1 MALYKDK
8 RTNRKRKQ
16 RRNIFVSVVA
26 LVLVAAMSVSV
37 WAIVDKM
44 NTVPV
49 DASGVSEPASEPA
62 SDSSEPDSSTVPEP
76 TSVRVMVAG
85 DNLIHSKIYT
95 QAANKAGGNGYDFS
109 YTYQHIAPII
119 AKADFGVINQ
129 ETPLAAS
136 KPPSNWPLFNT
147 PTQLG
152 DHMVEIGFE
161 VFNHANNHI
170 LDQGVSGAL
179 ETIQFWKGKANKGIV
194 LTGAYDGEEDLNTV
208 KKHTVNGITF
218 SYIGVTEY
226 TNGNKMPQ
234 DSQLKLLNLADPYRT
249 RDQIE
254 ADIQARIV
262 KAKQES
268 DVVCVFMHWQ
278 QECNTQITDSQRAF
292 VKKLVSWG
300 ADVIYG
306 SGPHVLQPIEYMEK
320 PDGGKA
326 LVAYSLGNFISTEQK
341 ATNMCGGILDITYE
355 KNYENDSVSIT
366 NAAFIPTVGH
376 YNSSYNDIRIIPF
389 SEYTPE
395 LANQHGVRGY
405 QSQFNYEYAKNVFNT
420 IIGSEFMTPL
430 A

>member
-8 RTNRKRKQ
+8 KSSRKRKQ
-16 RRNIFVSVVA
+16 RRNLFVSIIA
-26 LVLVAAMSVSV
+26 IVLVATMGVSV

-44 NTVPV
+44 RTQETI
-49 DASGVSEPASEPA
+49 ASGSSESG
-62 SDSSEPDSSTVPEP
+62 SDSSSSESSTPEP
-76 TSVRVMVAG
+76 SNVRVMVAG
-85 DNLIHSKIYT
+85 DNLIHSRIYT
-95 QAANKAGGNGYDFS
+95 QAAEKAGGNGYDFS
-109 YTYQHIAPII
+109 YTYKQIAPII

-152 DHMVEIGFE
+152 DHMVDIGFK
-161 VFNHANNHI
+161 VFNHANNHV

-179 ETIQFWKGKANKGIV
+179 ETIQFWKGKADKGVV
-194 LTGAYDGEEDLNTV
+194 LTGAYNGEDDFNEV

-226 TNGNKMPQ
+226 TNGNTMPQ
-234 DSQLKLLNLADPYRT
+234 DSELKLMNLADPYKT
-249 RDQIE
+249 KAQIE
-254 ADIQARIV
+254 TEIQNKIT
-262 KAKQES
+262 KAKAES

-278 QECNTQITDSQRAF
+278 QECNTEVTASQEAF
-292 VKKLVSWG
+292 VNKLVSWG

-306 SGPHVLQPIEYMEK
+306 SGPHVLQPIKYIEK

-341 ATNMCGGILDITYE
+341 ATNMCGGILDLTYT
-355 KNYENDSVSIT
+355 KDYETDSVSIT
-366 NAAFIPTVGH
+366 SAAFIPTVGH

-395 LANQHGVRGY
+395 LANQHGVRKY
-405 QSQFNYEYAKNVFNT
+405 QSQFNYDYAKNVFNT
-420 IIGSEFMTPL
+420 IIDPEFMTPL

>member
-8 RTNRKRKQ
+8 RTKRKRKQ

-26 LVLVAAMSVSV
+26 LILVATMGVSV

-44 NTVPV
+44 NAQPTVAP
-49 DASGVSEPASEPA
+49 SASESNSG
-62 SDSSEPDSSTVPEP
+62 SDSSNSSSTIPEP

-85 DNLIHSKIYT
+85 DNLIHSRIYT
-95 QAANKAGGNGYDFS
+95 QAAEKAGGNGYDFS
-109 YTYQHIAPII
+109 YTYQHIAPLI

-129 ETPLAAS
+129 KTPLVAS

-152 DHMVEIGFE
+152 DHMVDIGFK

-179 ETIQFWKGKANKGIV
+179 ETIDFWKAKASKGVV
-194 LTGAYDGEEDLNTV
+194 LTGAYKGDTDLNTV

-226 TNGNKMPQ
+226 TNGNVMPQ
-234 DSQLKLLNLADPYRT
+234 DSELKLLNLADPYQT
-249 RDQIE
+249 KAQIE
-254 ADIQARIV
+254 AAIQAQIA

-278 QECNTQITDSQRAF
+278 QECNTEVTDSQQAF
-292 VKKLVSWG
+292 VDKLVSWG

-306 SGPHVLQPIEYMEK
+306 SGPHVLQPIKWIEK

-341 ATNMCGGILDITYE
+341 ATNMCGGILDLTYE
-355 KNYENDSVSIT
+355 KDYETDSVSIT
-366 NAAFIPTVGH
+366 NATFIPTVGH

-395 LANQHGVRGY
+395 LANQHGVRQY
-405 QSQFNYEYAKNVFNT
+405 QSKFDYEYAKNVFNT
-420 IIGSEFMTPL
+420 IIDSEFMTPL

>member
-8 RTNRKRKQ
+8 KTSRKRKQ
-16 RRNIFVSVVA
+16 QKKIFVSIVA
-26 LVLVAAMSVSV
+26 LALVVTMGVSI

-44 NTVPV
+44 RTQQTVAP
-49 DASGVSEPASEPA
+49 SVSSEQ
-62 SDSSEPDSSTVPEP
+62 SDSSSSESSIPEP

-85 DNLIHSKIYT
+85 DNLIHSRIYM
-95 QAANKAGGNGYDFS
+95 QAAEKAGGDGYDFS
-109 YTYQHIAPII
+109 YTYQHVAPLIAQ
-119 AKADFGVINQ
+119 ADFGVINQ

-152 DHMVEIGFE
+152 DHMVKIGFR

-179 ETIQFWKGKANKGIV
+179 ETIEFWKNKASQGVV
-194 LTGAYDGEEDLNTV
+194 LTGAYDGDEDLNTV

-226 TNGNKMPQ
+226 TNGNTMPQ
-234 DSQLKLLNLADPYRT
+234 DSELKLLNLADPYQT
-249 RDQIE
+249 KAQIE
-254 ADIQARIV
+254 ANIQAQIA
-262 KAKQES
+262 KAKEES

-278 QECNTQITDSQRAF
+278 QECNTQVTEGQEAF

-306 SGPHVLQPIEYMEK
+306 SGPHVLQPIEYIEK

-341 ATNMCGGILDITYE
+341 ATNMCGGLLDLTYE
-355 KNYENDSVSIT
+355 KDYETDTVTIT
-366 NAAFIPTVGH
+366 NATFIPTVGH

-395 LANQHGVRGY
+395 LANQHGVRNY
-405 QSQFNYEYAKNVFNT
+405 QSQFSYEYAKNVFNT
-420 IIGSEFMTPL
+420 IISPEFMTPL
-430 A
+430 E

>member
-8 RTNRKRKQ
+8 RTSRKRKQ
-16 RRNIFVSVVA
+16 LKRIFVSVVA
-26 LVLVAAMSVSV
+26 VILVATMGVST
-37 WAIVDKM
+37 WAIVDKL
-44 NTVPV
+44 NAQPAGAAGSPEP
-49 DASGVSEPASEPA
+49 DSE
-62 SDSSEPDSSTVPEP
+62 SDSSESSTIPDS

-85 DNLIHSKIYT
+85 DNLIHSRIYM
-95 QAANKAGGNGYDFS
+95 QAADKAGGNGYDFS

-152 DHMVEIGFE
+152 DHMVKIGFR

-170 LDQGVSGAL
+170 LDQGVSGAI
-179 ETIQFWKGKANKGIV
+179 ETINFWKAKANQGIV
-194 LTGAYDGEEDLNTV
+194 LTGAYDGDDDLNTV

-226 TNGNKMPQ
+226 TNGNVMPQ
-234 DSQLKLLNLADPYRT
+234 DSELKLLNLADPYKT
-249 RDQIE
+249 RAQIE
-254 ADIQARIV
+254 EEIQDKITR
-262 KAKQES
+262 AKKES

-278 QECNTQITDSQRAF
+278 QECNTQVTEGQEAF
-292 VKKLVSWG
+292 VKKLISWG

-306 SGPHVLQPIEYMEK
+306 SGPHVLQPIKYVDK

-326 LVAYSLGNFISTEQK
+326 LVAYSLGNFISSEQK
-341 ATNMCGGILDITYE
+341 ATNMCGGILDLTYE
-355 KNYENDSVSIT
+355 KEYENNTVSIKT
-366 NAAFIPTVGH
+366 VKFIPTVGH

-395 LANQHGVRGY
+395 LANQHGVRKY
-405 QSQFNYEYAKNVFNT
+405 QPQFNYEYAKNVFNT
-420 IIGSEFMTPL
+420 IIDPEFMTSL
-430 A
+430 T

>member
-16 RRNIFVSVVA
+16 RRNIFISVVA
-26 LVLVAAMSVSV
+26 LVLVATMGVSV

-44 NTVPV
+44 NAQSTV
-49 DASGVSEPASEPA
+49 ASSASESNSS
-62 SDSSEPDSSTVPEP
+62 SDSLDSSSTIPEP

-85 DNLIHSKIYT
+85 DNLIHSRIYT
-95 QAANKAGGNGYDFS
+95 QAAEKAGGNGYDFS
-109 YTYQHIAPII
+109 YTYQHIAPLI

-129 ETPLAAS
+129 ETPLVAS

-152 DHMVEIGFE
+152 DHMVDIGFK

-179 ETIQFWKGKANKGIV
+179 ETIDFWKAKASKGVI
-194 LTGAYDGEEDLNTV
+194 LTGADKGDTDLNTV

-226 TNGNKMPQ
+226 TNGNVMPQ
-234 DSQLKLLNLADPYRT
+234 DSELKLLNLADPYQT
-249 RDQIE
+249 KAQIE
-254 ADIQARIV
+254 AAIQAQIA

-278 QECNTQITDSQRAF
+278 QECNTEVTDSQQAF
-292 VKKLVSWG
+292 VNKLISWG

-306 SGPHVLQPIEYMEK
+306 SGPHVLQPIKWIEK

-341 ATNMCGGILDITYE
+341 ATNMCGGILDLTYE
-355 KNYENDSVSIT
+355 KDYETDSVSIT

-395 LANQHGVRGY
+395 LANQHGVRKY
-405 QSQFNYEYAKNVFNT
+405 QSKFDYEYAKNVFNT
-420 IIGSEFMTPL
+420 IIDSEFMTPL

>member
-8 RTNRKRKQ
+8 KTSRKRKQ
-16 RRNIFVSVVA
+16 QKKIFVSIVA
-26 LVLVAAMSVSV
+26 LALVVTMGVSI

-44 NTVPV
+44 RTQQTV
-49 DASGVSEPASEPA
+49 ASSVSSEQ
-62 SDSSEPDSSTVPEP
+62 SDSSSSESSIPEP

-85 DNLIHSKIYT
+85 DNLIHSRIYM
-95 QAANKAGGNGYDFS
+95 QAAEKAGGDGYDFS
-109 YTYQHIAPII
+109 YTYQHVAPLIAQ
-119 AKADFGVINQ
+119 ADFGVINQ

-152 DHMVEIGFE
+152 DHMVKIGFL

-179 ETIQFWKGKANKGIV
+179 ETIEFWKNKASQGVV
-194 LTGAYDGEEDLNTV
+194 LTGAYDGDEDLNTV

-226 TNGNKMPQ
+226 TNGNTMPQ
-234 DSQLKLLNLADPYRT
+234 DSELKLLNLADPYQT
-249 RDQIE
+249 KAQIE
-254 ADIQARIV
+254 ANIQAQIA
-262 KAKQES
+262 KAKEES

-278 QECNTQITDSQRAF
+278 QECNTQVTEGQEAF

-306 SGPHVLQPIEYMEK
+306 SGPHVLQPIEYIEK

-341 ATNMCGGILDITYE
+341 ATNMCGGLLDLTYE
-355 KNYENDSVSIT
+355 KDYETDTVTIT
-366 NAAFIPTVGH
+366 NATFIPTVGH

-395 LANQHGVRGY
+395 LANQHGVRNY
-405 QSQFNYEYAKNVFNT
+405 QSQFSYEYAKNVFNT
-420 IIGSEFMTPL
+420 IISPEFMTPL
-430 A
+430 E